1 MMDVPVPQCQTE
13 NCVCC
18 TELTKMKRERD
29 LLQKKLDELT
39 DENNL
44 LANKLIKL
52 RCVKEQLWVLYVYSK
67 S

>member
-52 RCVKEQLWVLYVYSK
+52 RCVKEQ
-67 S
+67 